1 MIPAGFFVLLGLPLI
16 LLYSFIIIGFAVRQP
31 FDEPYL
37 LSSKMILDTGKVVG
51 GSFMFVFGRI
61 WWRRTTWL
69 AVIGC
74 MIGYSITA
82 YCSTLEKRY
91 KEWLR
96 NEMSEE
102 IVRIESSTSGS
113 PIRRIRRG

>member
-16 LLYSFIIIGFAVRQP
+16 LLYAFIIIGFAVRQP
-31 FDEPYL
+31 YGVPYPPMATL
-37 LSSKMILDTGKVVG
+37 IGSTGKLVG
-51 GSFMFVFGRI
+51 GSFMFVCGRI

-74 MIGYSITA
+74 MIGYFIA
-82 YCSTLEKRY
+82 GYCNHLEKRY

-102 IVRIESSTSGS
+102 IVRIESSASGS
-113 PIRRIRRG
+113 PIRRIRKG